1 MYITICKKYKVGDR
15 FTYKIFKEHTK
26 KTERHIFC
34 PSVFL
39 FYSQIVP
46 VAIPVGATP
55 TGTVSITVLV
65 AVLITETVL
74 LAWFVT

>member
-1 MYITICKKYKVGDR
+1 MSPI
-15 FTYKIFKEHTK
+15 
-26 KTERHIFC
+26 
-34 PSVFL
+34 SV

-55 TGTVSITVLV
+55 TGTLAITVLV
-65 AVLITETVL
+65 AISITETVL

>member
-1 MYITICKKYKVGDR
+1 M
-15 FTYKIFKEHTK
+15 
-26 KTERHIFC
+26 
-34 PSVFL
+34 

-55 TGTVSITVLV
+55 TGTVSITVFV

-74 LAWFVT
+74 LPWFVT